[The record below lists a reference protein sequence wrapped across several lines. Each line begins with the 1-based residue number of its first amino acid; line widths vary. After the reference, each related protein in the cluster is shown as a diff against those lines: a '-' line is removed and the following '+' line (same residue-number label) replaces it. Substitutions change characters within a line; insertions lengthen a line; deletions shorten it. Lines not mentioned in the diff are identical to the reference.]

1 MKPLLFLV
9 GALAL
14 GAAPALTQTLG
25 PAPAPQPNPAP
36 SDYRQFNSFENS
48 PYVGTE
54 GVRHCIAGGAVL
66 SANRGGVRTVY
77 VRSERGRVLRLD
89 LAEPCDALE
98 SAQQVS
104 LRVRGRL
111 EVCAGGPAVMKLKT
125 AAGAKYC
132 AIREVINPTKAE
144 ITKLAQQ

>member
-1 MKPLLFLV
+1 MKPMLFLV

-14 GAAPALTQTLG
+14 AAAPALTQTSDPS
-25 PAPAPQPNPAP
+25 PAPNPAP

-54 GVRHCIAGGAVL
+54 GVKHCIAGGAVR
-66 SANRGGVRTVY
+66 SANRGGARTVY
-77 VRSERGRVLRLD
+77 VQSKRGRILRLN

-104 LRVRGRL
+104 LRAPGL
-111 EVCAGGPAVMKLKT
+111 EICAGGPAVMKVNT
-125 AAGAKYC
+125 AAGARYC
-132 AIREVINPTKAE
+132 PIKEVINPTKAE
-144 ITKLAQQ
+144 ITKLARQ